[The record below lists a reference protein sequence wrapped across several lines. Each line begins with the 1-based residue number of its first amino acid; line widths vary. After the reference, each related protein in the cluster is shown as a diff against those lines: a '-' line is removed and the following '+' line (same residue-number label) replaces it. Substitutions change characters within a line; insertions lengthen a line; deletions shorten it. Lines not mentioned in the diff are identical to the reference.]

1 MIGWMPACAAFS
13 ENSSAPKRLAVSVTP
28 TAGMPSA
35 AASFT
40 SAESG
45 SAPSS
50 SE

>member
-1 MIGWMPACAAFS
+1 MGWMPAAAAFS
-13 ENSSAPKRLAVSVTP
+13 ANSSAPKRFAVSVTP
-28 TAGMPSA
+28 TAGIASA

-40 SAESG
+40 SVPTG